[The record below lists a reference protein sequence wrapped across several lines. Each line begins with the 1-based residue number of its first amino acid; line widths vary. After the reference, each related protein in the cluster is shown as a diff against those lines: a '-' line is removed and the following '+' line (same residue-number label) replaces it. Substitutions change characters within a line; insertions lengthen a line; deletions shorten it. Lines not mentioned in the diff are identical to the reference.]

1 MASEYDVSSYTE
13 DQLLSILN
21 LNNPSDR
28 ELEAKILL
36 MIRKYKNLENPS
48 GDKLATFF
56 SDIYDRFFETEEEEN
71 TVEGFLTLP
80 DSFDSGNL
88 QIHDLGNLQ
97 AAGANVNTLPPGIT
111 KAYNLLSGSGKDEPG
126 EVGSANVGYMISQ
139 GQGQGAKQEQGVQLT
154 KPLEYSKDNLNPL
167 LKQTIKRIIS
177 IDSQYRDNKNITPT
191 TNFTFNL
198 SEPLRDVVSLSLYS
212 IQIPYTWYTV
222 NSNFGGNFFYLKGN
236 VPGIDNGYHDYQ
248 VSIPSANYIASDLV
262 ATVNTSL
269 KALSTTYTDVDF
281 GTTQAVYNNGLQSNA
296 SGTSKA
302 QLQIDITKVF
312 NESNYYLDF
321 TDNWST
327 PNSVKLP
334 IGTNTGRDKTLGGY
348 LGFNHP
354 TQSCSAIYSNYFP
367 YFSTADY
374 ANNITVRECI
384 VNNNGTFT
392 VVPYLGEKYQAATK
406 TYPPITITIPN
417 GKYTQVQLVAQL
429 SLALASH
436 PDLDPNYSFCKWI
449 DVSGQ
454 DSYGIPL
461 YQSGYSYL
469 QISCKLNQK
478 TAPIVQNLKIAAI
491 FPKTSTSIF
500 VDTSMNNYASYFKV
514 TYAYQANNEDT
525 SGNIV
530 CEFNTLYGDAS
541 ILQTN
546 YVVAGTNQ
554 IRYICTASGYE
565 NALNDYTI
573 TIPISG
579 AAGYTLLQYINVI
592 RDSIT
597 SYTNV
602 PQKTIANTQFTFEPD
617 NHLYLQTSIRTLFST
632 AQYQISATG
641 KINNLF
647 DILAGF
653 TNLSSK
659 NVFSNPKNESRIDTY
674 NSKVDTIIIKPLDNQ
689 GNSGSKEF
697 VIGFDGQFP
706 TALEM
711 ESYFQ
716 KTIANFQD
724 SAGRKPLSNSTVIYA
739 PSTGFILTVN
749 VQLSLNQ
756 NDYKLVFYSDPSGGS
771 GAGPNADPS
780 NNVWSKDLSFDLSY
794 NLGVNSA
801 TVNANGT
808 FTTVKNNEV
817 ENSNQ
822 ITINATNDTFY
833 LTPYSTI
840 NGLQTATNMYRVPII
855 VPRTAYSIVQLVST
869 INELLSQNPLSSG
882 TSLSL
887 VSINGSSFISVRFN
901 INKVFSTK
909 DYRVVF
915 YDPFSFVKCYSGAA
929 RKGAQAVQNA
939 TWDSTLGWLLGFRNS
954 IEYELGQY
962 VGTTDVA
969 NSANYLGY
977 YLTTA
982 PNACVLFG
990 DTCVSTNLYN
1000 YFLIMLDDYV
1010 QNHLNDGLVT
1020 ISSQE
1025 TSLSHAPSKII
1036 CDPTTGKQRLVP
1048 ADYGDPGVNYTQS
1061 QLYAFNQQVQSEAAK
1076 TKSYSSGPFVRDT
1089 FGIVPIKTA
1098 GLNVGSSY
1106 VEFGGTLQNQQR
1118 LYFGPVN
1125 INRMTI
1131 QLLNDRG
1138 NLVDL
1143 NNANWSFSLMCEQL
1157 YKNGY
1162 S

>member
-1 MASEYDVSSYTE
+1 V
-13 DQLLSILN
+13 
-21 LNNPSDR
+21 
-28 ELEAKILL
+28 
-36 MIRKYKNLENPS
+36 
-48 GDKLATFF
+48 
-56 SDIYDRFFETEEEEN
+56 
-71 TVEGFLTLP
+71 
-80 DSFDSGNL
+80 
-88 QIHDLGNLQ
+88 
-97 AAGANVNTLPPGIT
+97 
-111 KAYNLLSGSGKDEPG
+111 
-126 EVGSANVGYMISQ
+126 
-139 GQGQGAKQEQGVQLT
+139 
-154 KPLEYSKDNLNPL
+154 
-167 LKQTIKRIIS
+167 
-177 IDSQYRDNKNITPT
+177 
-191 TNFTFNL
+191 
-198 SEPLRDVVSLSLYS
+198 
-212 IQIPYTWYTV
+212 
-222 NSNFGGNFFYLKGN
+222 
-236 VPGIDNGYHDYQ
+236 
-248 VSIPSANYIASDLV
+248 
-262 ATVNTSL
+262 
-269 KALSTTYTDVDF
+269 
-281 GTTQAVYNNGLQSNA
+281 
-296 SGTSKA
+296 
-302 QLQIDITKVF
+302 
-312 NESNYYLDF
+312 
-321 TDNWST
+321 
-327 PNSVKLP
+327 
-334 IGTNTGRDKTLGGY
+334 
-348 LGFNHP
+348 
-354 TQSCSAIYSNYFP
+354 
-367 YFSTADY
+367 
-374 ANNITVRECI
+374 
-384 VNNNGTFT
+384 
-392 VVPYLGEKYQAATK
+392 
-406 TYPPITITIPN
+406 
-417 GKYTQVQLVAQL
+417 
-429 SLALASH
+429 
-436 PDLDPNYSFCKWI
+436 
-449 DVSGQ
+449 
-454 DSYGIPL
+454 
-461 YQSGYSYL
+461 
-469 QISCKLNQK
+469 
-478 TAPIVQNLKIAAI
+478 
-491 FPKTSTSIF
+491 
-500 VDTSMNNYASYFKV
+500 
-514 TYAYQANNEDT
+514 
-525 SGNIV
+525 
-530 CEFNTLYGDAS
+530 
-541 ILQTN
+541 
-546 YVVAGTNQ
+546 
-554 IRYICTASGYE
+554 
-565 NALNDYTI
+565 LNDYTI

-592 RDSIT
+592 QNSIT
-597 SYTNV
+597 SYPNV
-602 PQKTIANTQFTFEPD
+602 PQKTTIANTQFTFEPD
-617 NHLYLQTSIRTLFST
+617 NHLYLQTSIRTSFST
-632 AQYQISATG
+632 TQYGISATG

-647 DILAGF
+647 DIPAYFVDL
-653 TNLSSK
+653 SK
-659 NVFSNPKNESRIDTY
+659 NVFSNPTNESRIDTY
-674 NSKVDTIIIKPLDNQ
+674 NSKLDTIIIKPLGNQ
-689 GNSGSKEF
+689 GNSGAKEF

-756 NDYKLVFYSDPSGGS
+756 NDYKLVFYSDPSGGG

-808 FTTVKNNEV
+808 FTTVQNNEV

-855 VPRTAYSIVQLVST
+855 VPRTTYSIVQLVSV

-982 PNACVLFG
+982 PNACILFG